1 MQKSFHYFKRVAEFC
16 QNLNQASI
24 TEDFEDGD
32 RFILEDFNKFS
43 ESHLWDLML
52 AFYDQKGPNSWAE
65 NIVPNVI
72 TSNPFIAKC
81 YAKV

>member
-1 MQKSFHYFKRVAEFC
+1 M
-16 QNLNQASI
+16 NQTSI
-24 TEDFEDGD
+24 NEDFEDGD

-81 YAKV
+81 YAKVGVIIVSSHL